1 MNMKSTARLRAKKAE
16 RSIPL
21 EIAREDP
28 SLVVAPSAPTTR
40 DAKTDMPKG
49 YRAAGGLWMLAG
61 LSVPTFIVSHMIITC
76 ETCAVRD
83 IGCGDCVL
91 TFFLEKKQDQS
102 AHCEIP
108 DKTAEAIDL
117 LSSRG
122 IIRPLR
128 FNSA

>member
-1 MNMKSTARLRAKKAE
+1 MKSALRRRARKVV
-16 RSIPL
+16 RSAPL
-21 EIAREDP
+21 EIPLDEP
-28 SLVVAPSAPTTR
+28 SLEVDPSAPTTK
-40 DAKTDMPKG
+40 DAKTDMAERLS
-49 YRAAGGLWMLAG
+49 RARTLLG
-61 LSVPTFIVSHMIITC
+61 LSVGAFIVSRMIIKC

-91 TFFLEKKQDQS
+91 TFFLDKNRDKS
-102 AHCEIP
+102 THCEIP

-122 IIRPLR
+122 IVRPLR

>member
-1 MNMKSTARLRAKKAE
+1 MKSALRRRARQVV
-16 RSIPL
+16 RSAPL
-21 EIAREDP
+21 EIPFEDP
-28 SLVVAPSAPTTR
+28 FLEVDPSVPTTR
-40 DAKTDMPKG
+40 DAKTDIAERLSCV
-49 YRAAGGLWMLAG
+49 RALFA
-61 LSVPTFIVSHMIITC
+61 LSVVTFIVSCMIIKC

-91 TFFLEKKQDQS
+91 TFFLDKNREKTT
-102 AHCEIP
+102 HCEIP

-122 IIRPLR
+122 IVRPLR

>member
-1 MNMKSTARLRAKKAE
+1 MRSTPLE
-16 RSIPL
+16 IPL
-21 EIAREDP
+21 EDP
-28 SLVVAPSAPTTR
+28 FLEVEPSAPTTR
-40 DAKTDMPKG
+40 DAKTDTPKG
-49 YRAAGGLWMLAG
+49 YRGRGLYFQ
-61 LSVPTFIVSHMIITC
+61 LSVGAFIVSRMIIKC

-91 TFFLEKKQDQS
+91 TFFLDKNRDKS
-102 AHCEIP
+102 THCEIP

-122 IIRPLR
+122 IVRPLR

>member
-1 MNMKSTARLRAKKAE
+1 MS
-16 RSIPL
+16 
-21 EIAREDP
+21 
-28 SLVVAPSAPTTR
+28 
-40 DAKTDMPKG
+40 KG
-49 YRAAGGLWMLAG
+49 YRAGALPGMQVAV
-61 LSVPTFIVSHMIITC
+61 SVAPFIVFLMIIKC

-102 AHCEIP
+102 MHCEIP

-122 IIRPLR
+122 IVRPLR

>member
-1 MNMKSTARLRAKKAE
+1 MKSTARRRAKKDV

-21 EIAREDP
+21 EISREDP
-28 SLVVAPSAPTTR
+28 FLVVAPSAPTTR

-49 YRAAGGLWMLAG
+49 YRGPSGHWLLAG
-61 LSVPTFIVSHMIITC
+61 LSVATFIVERMIIKC

-108 DKTAEAIDL
+108 DRTAEAIDL